1 MMTLTPKKTL
11 GKAVIAATLAAT
23 ALGGLAATPAQ
34 AQYYRG
40 YRHHGGGDGAAV
52 AVGAGL
58 LGLAVGAAIASSD
71 RPHYYYRERVYE
83 PVYYREYYE
92 YPRYYA
98 RPYPVYYHH
107 DYRPEWRDDWR
118 WHHHGY
124 GYGYGWRHR

>member
-1 MMTLTPKKTL
+1 MLSLTRNQPF
-11 GKAVIAATLAAT
+11 GKAVVAATLAAT
-23 ALGGLAATPAQ
+23 ALGGLAATPAH

-83 PVYYREYYE
+83 PVYYA

-98 RPYPVYYHH
+98 RPYPVYRPYY
-107 DYRPEWRDDWR
+107 YREEWRDDWR
-118 WHHHGY
+118 WHHRPHYYGGY
-124 GYGYGWRHR
+124 GYGHGWRR